1 MKTIFSSLSVLLLTW
16 GVSPLPAGAQTL
28 SRTTWNLPHL
38 HKEVLEVR
46 LLDPRTGTIR
56 SLAWNEA
63 GRPVKDLRALL
74 DREEEAKLAARRGIS
89 PELREVL
96 RRTDPGEIVEVLL
109 WRRAPRRDFRE
120 VLEAAER
127 RGLSPEEARKEALQ
141 AARDFFRQG
150 NRTLADRL
158 RRAGCEVVYPGGP
171 WPLLFARM
179 RADQVER
186 WGRDPAV
193 DQVYYSFP
201 EWYEENHYAQPT
213 LRSPSCH
220 RRGLTGAGSKVK
232 VMVQDPGHVALGCP
246 YLPPV
251 SRLNSGY
258 SSAHATA
265 VAGNISMRNHSL
277 HYGVAKG
284 LPRIYSASGWGDSG
298 APAAWDK
305 AIKAGVS
312 FGNCSWWNGN
322 KGRIVGLDRFFDY
335 TIRQFAV
342 MMFKSTG
349 NQGRT
354 STPYT
359 TTPGNGYNMTNSGC
373 YNDGDSFDWADD
385 KMAAY
390 SSWKNPR
397 EGHEKPEVASP
408 GDGVYS
414 TYRTRSPWIGRF
426 GGTSSASPL
435 TCGTAVLMATADGA
449 LLTRPEAVKAI
460 LMASAWHN
468 VEGAA
473 VLSDKDGAGG
483 VHTFAATE
491 VVRKGH
497 WRLEKLTA
505 ASFTGGRIE
514 RKIRCSAGDETRVT
528 ALWFSLADKA
538 RTTDRLMMDLDM
550 VILDPAGKTVA
561 ASASAKN
568 PFEIAA
574 FVPAVTGDYT
584 VRLIRRAFGNPSERL
599 ALAWSSRSDMAVDE
613 VKLSGTGARGTTMT
627 VSFTDIYHGGAYYAG
642 VSSLTGPPATIPLPG
657 GFALPFGMD
666 ALVRLSPGGFPG
678 FFGRL
683 SAKGEARGSI
693 AIPNITALAGRKVW
707 TAMLTL
713 DTSLPQ
719 VVEEI
724 SPAAVFTIR

>member
-1 MKTIFSSLSVLLLTW
+1 LGMTI
-16 GVSPLPAGAQTL
+16 
-28 SRTTWNLPHL
+28 R
-38 HKEVLEVR
+38 EVR
-46 LLDPRTGTIR
+46 VLDRAAGTIR
-56 SLAWNEA
+56 VLAWDRE
-63 GRPVKDLRALL
+63 GRPVKDIQALL
-74 DREEEAKLAARRGIS
+74 DREEEKKLAARRGIS
-89 PELREVL
+89 PELAEVL
-96 RRTDPGEIVEVLL
+96 REKRPGDPVQVLI
-109 WRRAPRRDFRE
+109 WRNAPRRDFRE
-120 VLEAAER
+120 VLEEGEE
-127 RGLSPEEARKEALQ
+127 RGLSPEEARRAALEEARAFFAGGNRAL
-141 AARDFFRQG
+141 AAR
-150 NRTLADRL
+150 LEAE
-158 RRAGCEVVYPGGP
+158 GCRILYPGGP
-171 WPLLFARM
+171 WPILFAEM
-179 RADQVER
+179 KASQVPR
-186 WGRDPAV
+186 WAADPAV
-193 DQVYYSFP
+193 DQVYYAYPKWFP
-201 EWYEENHYAQPT
+201 ENNFAQPT

-220 RRGLTGAGSKVK
+220 RRGLTGAGSQVK

-251 SRLNSGY
+251 TRLNTGY
-258 SSAHATA
+258 TSSHATA

-277 HYGVAKG
+277 YYGVAKG
-284 LPRIYSASGWGDSG
+284 LPRIYSAAGGGDIY
-298 APAAWDK
+298 APRAWDA

-349 NQGRT
+349 NQGGT
-354 STPYT
+354 STPYS

-373 YNDGDSFDWADD
+373 YNDGDSYDWADD
-385 KMAAY
+385 KMASY
-390 SSWKNPR
+390 SSWKNPV

-435 TCGTAVLMATADGA
+435 TCGTAVLMATVDKN

-468 VEGAA
+468 IEGSP

-491 VVRKGH
+491 VVRKGR
-497 WRLEKLTA
+497 WRLERLTA
-505 ASFTGGRIE
+505 ASFTNNRIE
-514 RKIRCSAGDETRVT
+514 RKIRCSAGDETRVV

-550 VILDPAGKTVA
+550 VILDPSGRTVA
-561 ASASAKN
+561 ASAGSRN

-574 FVPAVTGDYT
+574 FVPSVTGDYT
-584 VRLIRRAFGNPSERL
+584 VRLLKRAFRNPTERL
-599 ALAWSSRSDMAVDE
+599 ALAWSTRSDAAVDE
-613 VKLSGTGARGTTMT
+613 VKLSGTGARGTRMT
-627 VSFTDIYHGGAYYAG
+627 VTFTDIYHGGAYYMGLAS
-642 VSSLTGPPATIPLPG
+642 VTAPPATIPLPG

-666 ALVRLSPGGFPG
+666 ALVQLSPAVFPG

-683 SAKGEARGSI
+683 SSAGTARGTIS
-693 AIPNITALAGRKVW
+693 IPNAPSLAGLKVW

-713 DTSLPQ
+713 DTTLPGL
-719 VVEEI
+719 VEEI
-724 SPAAVFTIR
+724 SPAASFTVK